1 MPQPWAVVFQV
12 SPLATFLVLAVR
24 GRYMTT
30 RGQGSRS
37 GLHFK
42 LSNEREHTLDI
53 YTYWA
58 HLWWRRVVLVDG
70 QEVKPTTR
78 FMSVRSAIEVQ
89 VGDET
94 PYRLTVFRK
103 PFFGRMVLEIDGDP
117 AATL

>member
-12 SPLATFLVLAVR
+12 SPVATFLVLAIR

-30 RGQGSRS
+30 HGQGGRS

-42 LSNEREHTLDI
+42 LSNEREHTLDV

-58 HLWWRRVVLVDG
+58 HLWWRRAVLVDG
-70 QEVKPTTR
+70 QEVKPTIR

-94 PYRLTVFRK
+94 PHSLTVVRK
-103 PFFGRMVLEIDGDP
+103 AFFGGFVLEIDGNP